1 MINASLFNSEAWHGI
16 SSLEEELL
24 ERVDNA
30 LLRGLL
36 KSHAKIPTEALHLET
51 GTISVKYILKSRR
64 LGYLQNILKKDEEE
78 LVSEIYNAQK
88 NSPHDGDF
96 CKLVEMDKALVNL
109 TITDS
114 EISNMKVEQYKNKV
128 KSKVRNA
135 AFSDLL
141 IKKVSHSKM
150 DDVSYDKLE
159 LQEYMRS
166 PLFDK
171 ESVAMLLALRTRTV
185 RGIKNDFRGMFPD
198 VLCPL
203 GCGETDTLKNV
214 LSCSVLRN
222 NCESVTMHEVKFD
235 DIFSPDITKQKQITQ
250 LYIQL
255 MDIREKIINNSP
267 E

>member
-1 MINASLFNSEAWHGI
+1 M
-16 SSLEEELL
+16 
-24 ERVDNA
+24 
-30 LLRGLL
+30 
-36 KSHAKIPTEALHLET
+36 
-51 GTISVKYILKSRR
+51 
-64 LGYLQNILKKDEEE
+64 
-78 LVSEIYNAQK
+78 
-88 NSPHDGDF
+88 
-96 CKLVEMDKALVNL
+96 
-109 TITDS
+109 
-114 EISNMKVEQYKNKV
+114 

-222 NCESVTMHEVKFD
+222 NFQSESVTMHEVKFD